1 MTDSVNLR
9 AVVLDIL
16 MEINEK
22 GEFSHLLI
30 NNALTKYQY
39 LDKNKRAFIS
49 RLSLGT
55 IENRIELDYIIDQ
68 YSKTPVRKMKPLIR
82 NICEMSVYQI
92 IYMDNIPDSA
102 VCNEAVKLATKRGFT
117 GLKGFVNGVLRNI
130 ARNKDNI
137 TYPDRNKDI
146 EQYLSVKYSMP
157 LWIVKMWHSQLGI
170 DKTEEILA
178 GFKQE
183 KKTYVR
189 CNTAKAPV
197 EEIKRILS
205 QENVSVADV
214 EGIPY
219 ALEIKDY
226 DYIAGLKSFRDGLYQ
241 IQDISSMTAGYMTG
255 FKAGDTVIDVCAA
268 PGGKSV
274 HLAEKLGG
282 TGMVEARD
290 LTDYKTDLIR
300 QNIARHQL
308 SNMRAVQMDATVL
321 DEASIGKADVVIA
334 DLPCSGL
341 GVMRRK
347 TDIKYKM
354 TLQTEQELVSLQ
366 RKMLETV
373 CQYVKA
379 GGTLLYSTC
388 TMDKMENEDNVTW
401 FLKQHPQFELVKM
414 QQIFPQKTYG
424 DGFFL
429 AKLQKKA

>member
-1 MTDSVNLR
+1 
-9 AVVLDIL
+9 
-16 MEINEK
+16 
-22 GEFSHLLI
+22 
-30 NNALTKYQY
+30 
-39 LDKNKRAFIS
+39 
-49 RLSLGT
+49 
-55 IENRIELDYIIDQ
+55 
-68 YSKTPVRKMKPLIR
+68 MKPLIR

-157 LWIVKMWHSQLGI
+157 LWIVRMWHSQLGI
-170 DKTEEILA
+170 DKTEKILA

-274 HLAEKLGG
+274 NAAISVG
-282 TGMVEARD
+282 TDGKVYSRD
-290 LTDYKTDLIR
+290 VSDYKAGLIEE
-300 QNIARHQL
+300 NISRLGLNNIEVQVKDAL
-308 SNMRAVQMDATVL
+308 VMDESMR
-321 DEASIGKADVVIA
+321 EKADVVIA

-341 GVMRRK
+341 GVTGRK
-347 TDIKYKM
+347 PDIRYNI
-354 TLQTEQELVSLQ
+354 TEDKLVSLKELQ
-366 RKMLETV
+366 QSILSV
-373 CQYVKA
+373 VQAYVKQ
-379 GGTLLYSTC
+379 GGIMMYSTC
-388 TMDKMENEDNVTW
+388 TINSEENEANADW
-401 FLKQHPQFELVKM
+401 LCKEYGFKIEYR
-414 QQIFPQKTYG
+414 QILPGKNGGT
-424 DGFFL
+424 DGFFV
-429 AKLQKKA
+429 AKLRRE

>member
-68 YSKTPVRKMKPLIR
+68 FSKTPVRKMKPLIR

-102 VCNEAVKLATKRGFT
+102 VCNEAVKLAAKRGFT

-170 DKTEEILA
+170 DKTEKILA

-274 HLAEKLGG
+274 NAAISVG
-282 TGMVEARD
+282 TDGKVYSRD
-290 LTDYKTDLIR
+290 VSDYKAGLIEE
-300 QNIARHQL
+300 NISRLGLNNIEVQVKDAL
-308 SNMRAVQMDATVL
+308 VMDESMR
-321 DEASIGKADVVIA
+321 EKADVVIA

-341 GVMRRK
+341 GVMGRK
-347 TDIKYKM
+347 PDIRYNI
-354 TLQTEQELVSLQ
+354 TEDKLVSLKELQ
-366 RKMLETV
+366 QSILSV
-373 CQYVKA
+373 VQAYVKQ
-379 GGTLLYSTC
+379 GGIMMYSTC
-388 TMDKMENEDNVTW
+388 TIN
-401 FLKQHPQFELVKM
+401 
-414 QQIFPQKTYG
+414 
-424 DGFFL
+424 
-429 AKLQKKA
+429 

>member
-1 MTDSVNLR
+1 M
-9 AVVLDIL
+9 
-16 MEINEK
+16 
-22 GEFSHLLI
+22 
-30 NNALTKYQY
+30 
-39 LDKNKRAFIS
+39 
-49 RLSLGT
+49 
-55 IENRIELDYIIDQ
+55 
-68 YSKTPVRKMKPLIR
+68 
-82 NICEMSVYQI
+82 
-92 IYMDNIPDSA
+92 
-102 VCNEAVKLATKRGFT
+102 CNEAVKLATKRGFT

-170 DKTEEILA
+170 DKTEKILA

-274 HLAEKLGG
+274 NAAISVG
-282 TGMVEARD
+282 TDGKVYSRD
-290 LTDYKTDLIR
+290 VSDYKAGLIEE
-300 QNIARHQL
+300 NISRLGLNNIEVQVKDAL
-308 SNMRAVQMDATVL
+308 VMDESMR
-321 DEASIGKADVVIA
+321 EKADVVIA

-341 GVMRRK
+341 GVMGRK
-347 TDIKYKM
+347 PDIRYNI
-354 TLQTEQELVSLQ
+354 TEDKLVSLKELQ
-366 RKMLETV
+366 QSILSV
-373 CQYVKA
+373 VQAYVKQ
-379 GGTLLYSTC
+379 GGIMMYSTC
-388 TMDKMENEDNVTW
+388 TINSEENEANADW
-401 FLKQHPQFELVKM
+401 LCKEYGFKKIEYR
-414 QQIFPQKTYG
+414 QILPGKDGRT
-424 DGFFL
+424 DGFFV
-429 AKLQKKA
+429 AKLRRE

>member
-55 IENRIELDYIIDQ
+55 IENRIELDYIIGQ
-68 YSKTPVRKMKPLIR
+68 FSKTPVRKMKPLIR

-157 LWIVKMWHSQLGI
+157 LWIVRMWHSQLGI
-170 DKTEEILA
+170 DKTEKILA

-274 HLAEKLGG
+274 NAAISVG
-282 TGMVEARD
+282 TDGKVYSRD
-290 LTDYKTDLIR
+290 VSDYKAGLIEE
-300 QNIARHQL
+300 NISRLGLNNIEVQVKDAL
-308 SNMRAVQMDATVL
+308 VMDESMR
-321 DEASIGKADVVIA
+321 EKADVVIA

-341 GVMRRK
+341 GVMGRK
-347 TDIKYKM
+347 PDIRYNI
-354 TLQTEQELVSLQ
+354 TEDKLVSLKELQ
-366 RKMLETV
+366 QSILSV
-373 CQYVKA
+373 VQAYV
-379 GGTLLYSTC
+379 
-388 TMDKMENEDNVTW
+388 
-401 FLKQHPQFELVKM
+401 
-414 QQIFPQKTYG
+414 
-424 DGFFL
+424 
-429 AKLQKKA
+429 

>member
-1 MTDSVNLR
+1 MINSGVNTREL
-9 AVVLDIL
+9 IL
-16 MEINEK
+16 EILLEIEEE
-22 GEFSHLLI
+22 GEHSHI
-30 NNALTKYQY
+30 AIRNALSKYQF
-39 LDKNKRAFIS
+39 LPKQERSFIT
-49 RLSLGT
+49 RVCEGT
-55 IENRIELDYIIDQ
+55 LEYRIYIDYVIDSF
-68 YSKTPVRKMKPLIR
+68 SKVPVNKMKPQIR
-82 NICEMSVYQI
+82 EILRSAVYQLKF
-92 IYMDNIPDSA
+92 MDSVPDSA

-170 DKTEEILA
+170 DKTEKILA

-274 HLAEKLGG
+274 NAAISVG
-282 TGMVEARD
+282 TDGKVYSRD
-290 LTDYKTDLIR
+290 VSDYKAGLIEE
-300 QNIARHQL
+300 NISRLGLNNIEVQVKDAL
-308 SNMRAVQMDATVL
+308 VMDESMR
-321 DEASIGKADVVIA
+321 EKADVVIA

-341 GVMRRK
+341 GVMGRK
-347 TDIKYKM
+347 PDIRYNI
-354 TLQTEQELVSLQ
+354 TEDKLVSLKELQ
-366 RKMLETV
+366 QSILSV
-373 CQYVKA
+373 VQAYVKQ
-379 GGTLLYSTC
+379 GGIMMYSTC
-388 TMDKMENEDNVTW
+388 TINSEENEANADW
-401 FLKQHPQFELVKM
+401 LCKEYGFKKIEYR
-414 QQIFPQKTYG
+414 QILPGKNGGT
-424 DGFFL
+424 DGFFV
-429 AKLQKKA
+429 AKLRRE